1 MVADSEAYADLSG
14 LGAANEYKLEQTKIR
29 KCLQDHLDGV
39 GGPDGSITEKI
50 CQLHIHE
57 TLHLEFD
64 RGNVPKCQLSF
75 YLLQLKRQREVH
87 ISQLKAA
94 VINSKSKADLNWT
107 AQRLEKCPLGMNVLA
122 DRGFADCS
130 MYYKHLNPIITP
142 SFLDGRSQFSTE
154 EIAGD
159 RTKCKDRYSSEAFFS
174 RFSDSEYVT
183 DKVPRHRFHYLADVL
198 KFCMAMSNLKQP
210 YMIPRGQESYF
221 PKNTF
226 YQKRVSRSICE
237 DIEEEKKED
246 DGDLESAEMVYNN
259 NFIIDA
265 MPEEYYADGLNNVG
279 LLNDGKDIVT
289 DTIRINSCLSRGQ
302 FSDKMKASAARFI
315 AWTLPCGLSATYS
328 PLFLGRISEKAIVE
342 FWGGSTS
349 EFILLPDDE

>member
-1 MVADSEAYADLSG
+1 M
-14 LGAANEYKLEQTKIR
+14 QM
-29 KCLQDHLDGV
+29 
-39 GGPDGSITEKI
+39 
-50 CQLHIHE
+50 
-57 TLHLEFD
+57 
-64 RGNVPKCQLSF
+64 
-75 YLLQLKRQREVH
+75 KRQREVH
-87 ISQLKAA
+87 ISQLQAA
-94 VINSKSKADLNWT
+94 IMNSLSKADLNWT
-107 AQRLEKCPLGMNVLA
+107 AERLEKCPLGMLILA

-130 MYYKHLNPIITP
+130 MFYNHLNPIITP
-142 SFLDGRSQFSTE
+142 SFLDGRSQFSTG
-154 EIAGD
+154 EIADD
-159 RTKCKDRYSSEAFFS
+159 RTKCKDRYSSEAFFA
-174 RFSDSEYVT
+174 RFSDAEYVT

-210 YMIPRGQESYF
+210 YMMPRGHESYF
-221 PKNTF
+221 PKNTLH
-226 YQKRVSRSICE
+226 RTRLARSKGI

-246 DGDLESAEMVYNN
+246 DMDFESTESVYND

-265 MPEEYYADGLNNVG
+265 MPEEYYADGLDNVG

-302 FSDKMKASAARFI
+302 YSDKMKSSAARFI